1 MNVKSEQYTLDNKT
15 INTTLEVATKHN
27 LRLTPVFK
35 NGTSKPFK
43 DGQRYENESD
53 FIGAKWI
60 GLVLDNLVLVDYDGN
75 KAGGDI
81 ASTNELARMLGLEK
95 MPKPIQVNKTGDSIH
110 WLFEM
115 PKGLDKSQYNQANN
129 GQWSPHID
137 IKTGNQLMHLKPAK
151 NWFPHL
157 LEQGLLDAPK
167 SLMKVLEKSSTST
180 ELKQLKRWDGSLWML
195 NEAREILSYCDANCA
210 YDKWNS
216 ILMGIHERFGD
227 SVEALNLADEWSAG
241 GDTYPERAV
250 IESKLKSYT
259 QDSGITFATACREAR
274 SNGADLSKISKKHNP
289 IGLAS
294 MPSAANDKCFELTH
308 ISSLLKQP
316 KPTKWLIE
324 GYLPPEGLAF
334 VIGEPATGKSF
345 LAIDWACSVVTGR
358 LWNGKKVDQGGVVIL
373 AGEGHYGIRRRLAA
387 WEVESKIS
395 LADKPLA
402 VSDRGASL
410 AEDGNIE
417 EVINALDKF
426 AGEHGA
432 IAMVVVDTLHRN
444 LGTGD
449 ENSSKDMGAY
459 VSNLDSIRSRFNCV
473 IVTVHHTGHSAQ
485 HRARGSSAI
494 KGSADAEY
502 LVQIKNGINRLSCSK
517 MKDSERPQDVGFN
530 LETVIIPW
538 KNAENENETSAVI
551 RFADVIPSDGEKA
564 LGKNSVIVFKSLV
577 SLYVLS
583 CSEDSK
589 WKFPASA
596 LRDKARLDLK
606 HSKSDS
612 KKKAFA
618 SAMKDLVS
626 RGYIESEADGVN
638 YLLLDKLMGE
648 ARAIFEDAVGAH
660 QLQVSLNVGR
670 DKTGESGTFPSISL
684 NKAGGI
690 GTPP

>member
-1 MNVKSEQYTLDNKT
+1 MKGAHKPSVLDKKIINKALKIAT
-15 INTTLEVATKHN
+15 IHN
-27 LRLTPVFK
+27 LRLTPVFE
-35 NGTSKPFK
+35 NGIAKPFK

-53 FIGAKWI
+53 FIDAKWI
-60 GLVLDNLVLVDYDGN
+60 GLVLDDLVLVDYDGN

-81 ASTNELARMLGLEK
+81 VSESELASLLGLAK
-95 MPKPIQVNKTGDSIH
+95 MPEPIQINKTGDSIH
-110 WLFEM
+110 WLFQV
-115 PKGLDKSQYNQANN
+115 PKGLDHSVYKQANN
-129 GQWSPHID
+129 GQWSKHID
-137 IKTGNQLMHLKPAK
+137 VKTGNQLMHIKPAK
-151 NWFPHL
+151 TWFP
-157 LEQGLLDAPK
+157 EVFSGGLTGAPMRLMEVLKK
-167 SLMKVLEKSSTST
+167 SATCPES
-180 ELKQLKRWDGSLWML
+180 KQLSRWDGSPWML
-195 NEAREILSYCDANCA
+195 NEAREILTYCDSNSS
-210 YDKWNS
+210 YDTWNGN
-216 ILMGIHERFGD
+216 LMGIHERFGCT
-227 SVEALNLADEWSAG
+227 VEGLDLADEWSAR
-241 GDTYPERAV
+241 GDTYEGRAA
-250 IESKLKSYT
+250 IEAKFRSYT
-259 QDSGITFATACREAR
+259 QDSGITFATVCREAQ
-274 SNGADLSKISKKHNP
+274 NKGADLSKISKKYNP
-289 IGLAS
+289 TGPAS
-294 MPSAANDKCFELTH
+294 KPLAANDKCFELTH
-308 ISSLLKQP
+308 VSSLLKEP

-387 WEVESKIS
+387 WEVEAKIS

-459 VSNLDSIRSRFNCV
+459 VSHLDSIRSKFNCV

-485 HRARGSSAI
+485 NRARGSSAI

-502 LVQIKNGINRLSCSK
+502 LVQIKNGINRFSCSK
-517 MKDSERPQDVGFN
+517 MKDSERPQNVGFN
-530 LETVIIPW
+530 LETVVIPW
-538 KNAENENETSAVI
+538 KDAENRNETSAVI
-551 RFADVIPSDGEKA
+551 RFTDVVPIDEAKE
-564 LGKNSVIVFKSLV
+564 LGKNSAIVLKTLV
-577 SLYVLS
+577 SLYVQS
-583 CSEDSK
+583 CSEELK
-589 WKFPASA
+589 WQFSIRG
-596 LRDKARLDLK
+596 LREKAYLDLK

-612 KKKAFA
+612 KKKAFS
-618 SAMKDLVS
+618 SAIKDLVA
-626 RGYIESEADGVN
+626 RGCIESEVDGISS
-638 YLLLDKLMGE
+638 LLLDNLTGE
-648 ARAIFEDAVGAH
+648 ARALFDDAVLH
-660 QLQVSLNVGR
+660 YQLPKSINAGG
-670 DKTGESGTFPSISL
+670 DKAGENGTFPSISL